1 MSDINFSNRKFGQN
15 LHGLFVFDLVARH
28 GNFTGAATS
37 LGLTQSSISQ
47 RIKALELDLGVALFK
62 REHRGVT
69 LTHEG
74 LRLQNVIGPA
84 MRQMGNSVTTLLER
98 KSKPRVRISTDFAFS
113 TFWLL
118 PKLSHLRS
126 ELGDEIEIQILSSQT
141 RLNKGDD
148 DCDIHIHMAALD
160 TMEQDDVLLVRE
172 KVAAVC
178 SPGFIQKNGPI
189 SSSKELL
196 ETQLLSM
203 AIPPSAYW
211 MNWQFWFD
219 TLGIVG
225 SRSQNYIS
233 SNNYDLILQ
242 SAVAGDGIAL
252 GWLGLIDDL
261 LHKKQLVQATSDV
274 VTSNVGYV
282 MSREKTSLSH
292 GPERVFE
299 WIANHTEDML

>member
-141 RLNKGDD
+141 RLNKG
-148 DCDIHIHMAALD
+148 
-160 TMEQDDVLLVRE
+160 E
-172 KVAAVC
+172 
-178 SPGFIQKNGPI
+178 G
-189 SSSKELL
+189 
-196 ETQLLSM
+196 
-203 AIPPSAYW
+203 
-211 MNWQFWFD
+211 MN
-219 TLGIVG
+219 
-225 SRSQNYIS
+225 
-233 SNNYDLILQ
+233 DL
-242 SAVAGDGIAL
+242 
-252 GWLGLIDDL
+252 
-261 LHKKQLVQATSDV
+261 
-274 VTSNVGYV
+274 
-282 MSREKTSLSH
+282 
-292 GPERVFE
+292 
-299 WIANHTEDML
+299 